1 MSGLNMHTRA
11 HRIAQE
17 AITGQSEP
25 HTSIPMTA
33 RSLAKGP
40 KGRGVALSTNGAM
53 GSGRGAVQAAAV
65 GSTPGIPDADLSP
78 AQPHQLVLYE
88 DVEADQRLPESSN
101 LSKYYKHEITLSVC
115 CIWHLPFHNELMAI
129 SSSRDIAVL
138 SYLNRRKINCNRVV
152 CL

>member
-25 HTSIPMTA
+25 HTSLPMTA

-40 KGRGVALSTNGAM
+40 KGRGVALRANGAM
-53 GSGRGAVQAAAV
+53 GSGQGAVQAAAV
-65 GSTPGIPDADLSP
+65 GSTPGIPDADLAT

-101 LSKYYKHEITLSVC
+101 LS
-115 CIWHLPFHNELMAI
+115 
-129 SSSRDIAVL
+129 
-138 SYLNRRKINCNRVV
+138 
-152 CL
+152 